1 MGILT
6 KILILFKTRGNEA
19 SYYYVWSL
27 WFKHVRMYFN
37 VRIDWRLNPTE
48 SNGVNKFS
56 TCQV

>member
-27 WFKHVRMYFN
+27 
-37 VRIDWRLNPTE
+37 
-48 SNGVNKFS
+48 
-56 TCQV
+56 